1 MSSARHLQHQSH
13 SIVHITSKT
22 INISLAA
29 VVVAVPHDNDNDTY
43 TEQLYSNYLMFSDC
57 VFIFCSASQR
67 LFSRTRYCQSNFS
80 PNTKETC
87 SIGAYWWWW
96 GTLKPCDPWD
106 WEPENENLFQ
116 SPAQHWWWWL
126 STDARVTWLLQ
137 LFMSHA
143 VYCGLLFSHSWA
155 FLLWWF

>member
-13 SIVHITSKT
+13 SIVHVTSKT

-67 LFSRTRYCQSNFS
+67 LFLALDIVKVIFHRIPRKPAASGHTDGGEERSS
-80 PNTKETC
+80 PVIPET
-87 SIGAYWWWW
+87 
-96 GTLKPCDPWD
+96 
-106 WEPENENLFQ
+106 ENLKMK
-116 SPAQHWWWWL
+116 
-126 STDARVTWLLQ
+126 T
-137 LFMSHA
+137 
-143 VYCGLLFSHSWA
+143 FSNLPPSIDDDDYPQTPE
-155 FLLWWF
+155 